1 LCVFARFCQWIT
13 AAAQDSVILSK
24 ERLYGPLAT
33 ETLIAIKNS
42 AWVSILYHSFPI
54 LKGDEI
60 AFDR

>member
-1 LCVFARFCQWIT
+1 MT
-13 AAAQDSVILSK
+13 ALHRTLMLSK

-42 AWVSILYHSFPI
+42 AWVSVIYHCFPI

-60 AFDR
+60 AFDK